1 LRLKAEEPQFMTEL
15 SEPTR
20 WSLQDLLS
28 ATSGTE
34 FDQIVTDLD
43 GKVTEL
49 EGWRERLTPDLAE
62 DDFVRLMQL
71 YESITE
77 AGNRLYAYAR
87 LWFAENT
94 QSQEALGFLGRMEQ
108 LITDVQNRVLFFTL
122 WWKELDDKAAARLLA
137 VSGDWQYYLESLR
150 RFKPHTLSEPE
161 ERVINLKDVNGQDAL
176 NTLYDI
182 ITNKYV
188 FRLEVDGEA
197 KELTRAELTRYVQGP
212 SAALREA
219 AYRELHRVFA
229 HDGNVL
235 GQIYIHRVRDWKS
248 ENLTLR
254 QFGSPIAVRNLS
266 NDIPDTVVDTL
277 LQVCRQN
284 VDVFQHYFRL
294 KAGWLGIDRLKR
306 FDIYAPLTTA
316 EKEYP
321 YHQAVRIVLDSL
333 AAFSPILAEH
343 AKRVFADG
351 HIDSEIR
358 DGKESGAFCFSVLP
372 GVTPWVLANYTGMV
386 RDVATLAHE
395 LGHAIHA
402 MMASD
407 HSILTLRSALP
418 LAETASVFSEMVL
431 TDRLL
436 EEEPDVQARRDL
448 LAAAVDDAY
457 ATVMRQ
463 AYFVLFERQAHAM
476 IAEGKTTDDLRKVY
490 MKNLLEQF
498 GDAVE
503 MDEIFQWE
511 WVSIPHIYQ
520 TPFYCYAYTF
530 GQLLVLSLYQ
540 RYKEEGASFIPRYLK
555 ILSYGGSESP
565 EHILSEAG
573 VDMEAAGFWQGG
585 FDVIRAMVDE
595 LAALPSGSIESN

>member
-1 LRLKAEEPQFMTEL
+1 MTEL
-15 SEPTR
+15 YEPTR
-20 WSLQDLLS
+20 WSLRDLLS
-28 ATSGTE
+28 ATSGAE
-34 FDQIVTDLD
+34 FDQIVADLD

-49 EGWRERLTPDLAE
+49 EGWRERLTLDMAE
-62 DDFVRLMQL
+62 DDFVGLMRLF
-71 YESITE
+71 ESITE
-77 AGNRLYAYAR
+77 VGYRLYGYAR

-94 QSQEALGFLGRMEQ
+94 QSQEALGFLGRVEQ
-108 LITDVQNRVLFFTL
+108 LVTDVQNRVLFFTL

-176 NTLYDI
+176 NTLYDM

-188 FRLEVDGEA
+188 FKLEVDGEI
-197 KELTRAELTRYVQGP
+197 KELTRAELTRYIQGP

-229 HDGNVL
+229 QDGNVL
-235 GQIYIHRVRDWKS
+235 GQIYMHRVRDWKS

-266 NDIPDTVVDTL
+266 NDIPDTVGDTL
-277 LQVCRQN
+277 LQVCSQN

-294 KAGWLGIDRLKR
+294 KAGWLGVDRLKR
-306 FDIYAPLTTA
+306 FDIYAPLTTT

-321 YHQAVRIVLDSL
+321 YHQAVGIVLDSL
-333 AAFSPILAEH
+333 ASFAPILAEH
-343 AKRVFADG
+343 AKRVFSDG

-358 DGKESGAFCFSVLP
+358 DGKESGAFCSSVLP
-372 GVTPWVLANYTGMV
+372 GVTPWVLANYTGTV

-436 EEEPDVQARRDL
+436 EEEPDTQARRDL

-476 IAEGKTTDDLRKVY
+476 IAEGKTTDDLREAY
-490 MKNLLEQF
+490 LENLLEQF
-498 GDAVE
+498 GDVVDVDD
-503 MDEIFQWE
+503 MFQWE

-540 RYKEEGASFIPRYLK
+540 RYKEQGASFIPRYLQ

-565 EHILSEAG
+565 EYILSEAG
-573 VDMEAAGFWQGG
+573 VNMEAASFWQGG
-585 FDVIRAMVDE
+585 FGVIRAMVEE
-595 LAALPSGSIESN
+595 LAALPSGSLESN